1 MTQQYWRWENAPRSL
16 VQVSLCEWH
25 STVQTMFYYGSA
37 QTKATEC
44 QLWEFLSIRK
54 VVTVLI
60 SGHAHAHGLH
70 VKVLLRKQRL
80 VIST

>member
-1 MTQQYWRWENAPRSL
+1 MPHAVWCKCPCVNGDWDKWHS
-16 VQVSLCEWH
+16 EWH
-25 STVQTMFYYGSA
+25 SPVQSMFYYGSA

-44 QLWEFLSIRK
+44 QLWEFLCIRK
-54 VVTVLI
+54 VVKVLI